1 MQCIFKVL
9 NYSFPLSWIYH
20 LICERYHRG
29 AKQHSGC
36 SCRDTV
42 QMALLKTSNTKSG
55 LEIKE
60 AEWGQFGLCST
71 AKENHLGENSA
82 CCRYFS
88 LTSIQNKTEWLGLQ
102 GKKIQTKIWLNSL
115 VISLMMRAFCPKT
128 PGKITTENL
137 KEIRYKLNSAMFLL
151 CCRKEEHKN
160 VCI

>member
-20 LICERYHRG
+20 LICELYHRG

-42 QMALLKTSNTKSG
+42 QMALPKTSNTKSSS
-55 LEIKE
+55 EIKG

-82 CCRYFS
+82 CCRYLS

-102 GKKIQTKIWLNSL
+102 GKKIQIKKRNLDKILLLAILKSDSTVLWFLWWWELSVLWLQTKLQ
-115 VISLMMRAFCPKT
+115 PK
-128 PGKITTENL
+128 I
-137 KEIRYKLNSAMFLL
+137 
-151 CCRKEEHKN
+151 
-160 VCI
+160 